1 MCGVFREGRMPS
13 RKIPPAPRTRRNAPG
28 AKAGCVSLRQ
38 GSLHKQ
44 RKVARAVTARKL
56 LMLICSRPTK
66 KDQEQLAALAP
77 HPALRA
83 TFSRK
88 REKGWQSA
96 FRGREKAVAAGRH
109 APHGSRK
116 RLAATATITPPHN
129 PPSRGPHST
138 PPPSQNQ
145 NNDHAG
151 KG

>member
-1 MCGVFREGRMPS
+1 MPS
-13 RKIPPAPRTRRNAPG
+13 RKIPPAPRTRRNARG
-28 AKAGCVSLRQ
+28 AKAGCCSLRQ

-44 RKVARAVTARKL
+44 IKVARAVTARKL

-116 RLAATATITPPHN
+116 RLAAEATLTQPPTPH
-129 PPSRGPHST
+129 SRGPNYP
-138 PPPSQNQ
+138 PPPSKP
-145 NNDHAG
+145 HP
-151 KG
+151 

>member
-1 MCGVFREGRMPS
+1 MRISDWSSDVCS
-13 RKIPPAPRTRRNAPG
+13 
-28 AKAGCVSLRQ
+28 SDL
-38 GSLHKQ
+38 KQ

-109 APHGSRK
+109 APPGSRK
-116 RLAATATITPPHN
+116 RLTAGAPPTRRA
-129 PPSRGPHST
+129 SLWESGVQDGEISGV
-138 PPPSQNQ
+138 
-145 NNDHAG
+145 AG
-151 KG
+151 SFKKK

>member
-1 MCGVFREGRMPS
+1 MTHSFP
-13 RKIPPAPRTRRNAPG
+13 TRR
-28 AKAGCVSLRQ
+28 SSDR

-56 LMLICSRPTK
+56 LMLICSRPAK

-109 APHGSRK
+109 APHCSRK
-116 RLAATATITPPHN
+116 KLAAEATPTPSRIPQLRGPADGRAHGLN
-129 PPSRGPHST
+129 PPPNSAPVF
-138 PPPSQNQ
+138 P
-145 NNDHAG
+145 
-151 KG
+151 